1 MELINKNGTAT
12 ESAVHNGILDD
23 ERLDEER
30 ELKREKKIF
39 EDIDTMRHERFV
51 KEQQKEK
58 EKFLFVINQIL
69 SDNGVSMH
77 QVVYDEVGPNGMIKL
92 SVRDLVNKA
101 SGIKEKRETV
111 SRIILNAQYCK
122 KDIMLE
128 LRAYCRRPDIGR
140 WLTDQD

>member
-1 MELINKNGTAT
+1 MELVNKEKKTV

-30 ELKREKKIF
+30 ELQHEKQIF
-39 EDIDTMRHERFV
+39 EDIDKKRHERFI

-69 SDNGVSMH
+69 SDNGVH

-92 SVRDLVNKA
+92 SVRDLVNRA
-101 SGIKEKRETV
+101 SDIKEKRETV
-111 SRIILNAQYCK
+111 SKIILNAQYCK

-140 WLTDQD
+140 WLTNQD

>member
-1 MELINKNGTAT
+1 MELVNKEKKTV

-30 ELKREKKIF
+30 ELQHEKQIF
-39 EDIDTMRHERFV
+39 EDIDKKRHERFI

-92 SVRDLVNKA
+92 SVRDLINRA
-101 SGIKEKRETV
+101 SDIKEKRETV

-140 WLTDQD
+140 WITNQD

>member
-1 MELINKNGTAT
+1 MELVNKEKTV

-30 ELKREKKIF
+30 ELQHEKQIF
-39 EDIDTMRHERFV
+39 EDIDKKRHERFI

-92 SVRDLVNKA
+92 SVRDLVNRA
-101 SGIKEKRETV
+101 SDIKEKRETV
-111 SRIILNAQYCK
+111 SKIILNAQYCK

-140 WLTDQD
+140 WLTNQD

>member
-1 MELINKNGTAT
+1 MEYINRDKAT
-12 ESAVHNGILDD
+12 VQSAVHNGVLDD

-30 ELKREKKIF
+30 ELQHEKQIF
-39 EDIDTMRHERFV
+39 EDIDKKRHERFI

-101 SGIKEKRETV
+101 SDFKEKRETV
-111 SRIILNAQYCK
+111 SKIILNAQYCK

-128 LRAYCRRPDIGR
+128 LRAYCRRADIGR
-140 WLTDQD
+140 WLTNQD

>member
-1 MELINKNGTAT
+1 MELVNKEKKTV

-30 ELKREKKIF
+30 ELQHEKQIF
-39 EDIDTMRHERFV
+39 EDIDKKRHERFI

-92 SVRDLVNKA
+92 SVRDWVNRA
-101 SGIKEKRETV
+101 SDIKEKRETV
-111 SRIILNAQYCK
+111 SKIILNAQYCK

-140 WLTDQD
+140 WLTNQD

>member
-1 MELINKNGTAT
+1 MELVNKEKKTV

-30 ELKREKKIF
+30 ELQHEKQIF
-39 EDIDTMRHERFV
+39 EDIDKKRHECFI

-92 SVRDLVNKA
+92 SVRDLVNRA
-101 SGIKEKRETV
+101 SDIKEKRETV
-111 SRIILNAQYCK
+111 SKIILNAQYCK

-140 WLTDQD
+140 WLTNQD